1 MTPVLMMPLFFVCFS
16 YFSFDPKD
24 GEAPSE
30 GEDDEDANG
39 FNGSDGTAHSF
50 VLFLSLSVSVRLLS
64 LTQSHPPLP
73 PIII

>member
-1 MTPVLMMPLFFVCFS
+1 MSEKVTPVLMMPLFFVCFS

-50 VLFLSLSVSVRLLS
+50 V
-64 LTQSHPPLP
+64 
-73 PIII
+73 

>member
-1 MTPVLMMPLFFVCFS
+1 MTLVLIMPLFFVCFS

-39 FNGSDGTAHSF
+39 FNGSDGTARSF
-50 VLFLSLSVSVRLLS
+50 FSIYLFLSLFVCFHSIN
-64 LTQSHPPLP
+64 H
-73 PIII
+73 IHY